1 MNYAVLVCCKRL
13 NKLRSNW
20 TSKDYCLL
28 LAHVGLPILEALFNS
43 DQLPG
48 LQGVQVLAFQM
59 PAPSQVTDTL
69 AQSQQEHTRT
79 AS

>member
-20 TSKDYCLL
+20 KSKDYCLL

-43 DQLPG
+43 DQLP
-48 LQGVQVLAFQM
+48 VL
-59 PAPSQVTDTL
+59 
-69 AQSQQEHTRT
+69 
-79 AS
+79 